1 MKKENNLY
9 NYIIPK
15 AGNEET
21 SYFLTKGRI
30 TAKAFFL
37 RLLLCSGVFALFY
50 SIAVYYGE
58 QYGAAYSL
66 GEKDAAEQLIEK
78 LAISNFFAF
87 SFVLPLI
94 ALFILIQGAKR
105 MHDVNKSSWFF
116 FLPLYNFYWAFKK
129 GTIGAN
135 DYGIDPRPITQVTYF
150 DELEK
155 EPTQIEQPIQIE
167 ETKTI
172 QTEGNKF
179 TTRKSFSAFNEVS
192 SSLYLGE
199 KITQKK
205 LHAFGSRFNAD
216 FISKCVFFVYYDR
229 TIFGKGDEGF
239 AVLKYANKH
248 WYLLCSDGSSS
259 VGFTIGL
266 HDGSTNPQ
274 IYEVEALGSKLNL
287 SVVLHTV
294 KDKRM
299 RKQTEIQSF
308 DFYNEKVA
316 AALCKFLLS
325 FPDVKKRYYLIQ

>member
-9 NYIIPK
+9 NYSTPK
-15 AGNEET
+15 SGNEET
-21 SYFLTKGRI
+21 SFFTTKGRI
-30 TAKAFFL
+30 NRKAFFIRIVL
-37 RLLLCSGVFALFY
+37 VFVIYFLFTIIFNFGIHKKFGFRL
-50 SIAVYYGE
+50 E
-58 QYGAAYSL
+58 
-66 GEKDAAEQLIEK
+66 
-78 LAISNFFAF
+78 NFFETIHLYL
-87 SFVLPLI
+87 LPFILI
-94 ALFILIQGAKR
+94 IFTLIQGAKR

-248 WYLLCSDGSSS
+248 WYLLCSDGSSAI
-259 VGFTIGL
+259 GFTIGL

-274 IYEVEALGSKLNL
+274 IYEVEALGNKLNL

-299 RKQTEIQSF
+299 RKQTEIQYF

-325 FPDVKKRYYLIQ
+325 FTDVKKRYYLIQ